1 MKLPK
6 VYGDLPLDV
15 MLQIMRSPDAD
26 IRLRAAMAQ
35 AAAPYLHRRLAP
47 MPAATAPPVGEGGK
61 AEEPMVYGK
70 KEMEIVEASSPDPS
84 TAMGA
89 LLARRMRQ
97 SLK

>member
-1 MKLPK
+1 
-6 VYGDLPLDV
+6 
-15 MLQIMRSPDAD
+15 
-26 IRLRAAMAQ
+26 
-35 AAAPYLHRRLAP
+35 
-47 MPAATAPPVGEGGK
+47 VGEGGK